1 MSHATA
7 AVVHYNMQ
15 FTLHK
20 ELWNDLIYLPSSTWC
35 GKFLAA
41 SLSLVS
47 ICVAVA
53 PLVFLGTGGGFDS
66 PPLAGT
72 GGGTGSPP
80 MTVVPAPTT
89 TTSSYDCVAL
99 CFGTMILIS
108 AYCTVASD
116 CIGFA
121 TLPLGT
127 WPKSEYIGS
136 LVAPVALAA
145 PDWSL
150 SVKCFFYEE
159 KNYNQTPSF
168 YLSFFLFIRIN
179 SISLKLF

>member
-1 MSHATA
+1 MQQLHWHT
-7 AVVHYNMQ
+7 VVHYNVQ

-20 ELWNDLIYLPSSTWC
+20 ELWNNLVYLPSSMWC

-41 SLSLVS
+41 SLFLVS
-47 ICVAVA
+47 ICVVVA

-66 PPLAGT
+66 PPLAGA
-72 GGGTGSPP
+72 GGGTAGPPP

-99 CFGTMILIS
+99 CFGTMVLIS
-108 AYCTVASD
+108 AYCTVLSD

-121 TLPLGT
+121 TPTLGI

-136 LVAPVALAA
+136 LVAPVAPVGLVVLVA
-145 PDWSL
+145 PVGL
-150 SVKCFFYEE
+150 VA
-159 KNYNQTPSF
+159 
-168 YLSFFLFIRIN
+168 
-179 SISLKLF
+179 

>member
-72 GGGTGSPP
+72 GGGTAGPPP
-80 MTVVPAPTT
+80 MTVVPVPTT
-89 TTSSYDCVAL
+89 TSLSYDCVAL
-99 CFGTMILIS
+99 CFGTIVLIS

-116 CIGFA
+116 WWGFV
-121 TLPLGT
+121 TPPLGT

-136 LVAPVALAA
+136 LAALVAPIAPVAPVAPVGLVGLVGVVGCSTF
-145 PDWSL
+145 DDC
-150 SVKCFFYEE
+150 SVEE
-159 KNYNQTPSF
+159 W
-168 YLSFFLFIRIN
+168 LLILI
-179 SISLKLF
+179 